1 MQPIGIKQFAFL
13 MTTLRIVGWMAFLHR
28 AEAEEPFK
36 HRLSVWLTLGTVY
49 SYFVIFVYQT
59 C

>member
-1 MQPIGIKQFAFL
+1 
-13 MTTLRIVGWMAFLHR
+13 MTTLPIVGWMAFLHR